1 MSNNAERI
9 IAGFE
14 HLETPDE
21 IKNHLFRGTNGV
33 IPGCW
38 ISADTVCADVQIGGQ
53 GWPTYSVPVMAYLVQ
68 VENITVPGKARH
80 QQEILAVE
88 GYSNDFYSSA
98 KTEVA
103 LGKDFNPFMGE
114 SGRVRNGVTE
124 GIHGSNARV
133 QKVQSKD
140 FNPVMGESGR
150 VSNGV
155 TEGIHGSNARIQK
168 VQSKDFNP
176 VMGESGRV
184 RNGVT
189 EGIHGSNARAHKVEV
204 EGPGGFSVYQ
214 LHIAHAHC
222 ATSAADH
229 AGSFKYAKTL
239 ARPTE
244 EQPDRVDLYFMTS
257 IATDTLVPVSSEHCV
272 PVLSWEDIQEAAL
285 MKGYDPET
293 NEGLWSID
301 FTACDNP
308 GVQD

>member
-21 IKNHLFRGTNGV
+21 IENHLFRGTNGV

-38 ISADTVCADVQIGGQ
+38 ISADTVCVDIQIGGQ
-53 GWPTYSVPVMAYLVQ
+53 GWATYSVPVMAYLVQ
-68 VENITVPGKARH
+68 VETITVPGKAKH
-80 QQEILAVE
+80 QQEISAVE
-88 GYSNDFYSSA
+88 GYSNAFYSNV
-98 KTEVA
+98 KTEVG

-133 QKVQSKD
+133 
-140 FNPVMGESGR
+140 
-150 VSNGV
+150 
-155 TEGIHGSNARIQK
+155 
-168 VQSKDFNP
+168 
-176 VMGESGRV
+176 
-184 RNGVT
+184 
-189 EGIHGSNARAHKVEV
+189 HKVEV
-204 EGPGGFSVYQ
+204 EGPGGFGVYQ
-214 LHIAHAHC
+214 LHIVHAHC

-244 EQPDRVDLYFMTS
+244 EQPDRVDLYFLTS

-301 FTACDNP
+301 YTACDST
-308 GVQD
+308 GAQD

>member
-9 IAGFE
+9 IADFE

-21 IKNHLFRGTNGV
+21 IENHLFRGTNGV

-38 ISADTVCADVQIGGQ
+38 ISADTVCADIQIGGQ
-53 GWPTYSVPVMAYLVQ
+53 GWATYSVPVMAYLVK
-68 VENITVPGKARH
+68 VDTITVPGKARH
-80 QQEILAVE
+80 QQEISAVE
-88 GYSNDFYSSA
+88 GYSNAFYSNV
-98 KTEVA
+98 KTEVG

-133 QKVQSKD
+133 QKVQSKE

-155 TEGIHGSNARIQK
+155 TEGIHGSNAR
-168 VQSKDFNP
+168 V
-176 VMGESGRV
+176 
-184 RNGVT
+184 
-189 EGIHGSNARAHKVEV
+189 HKVEV
-204 EGPGGFSVYQ
+204 EGPGGFNVYQ

-244 EQPDRVDLYFMTS
+244 EQPERVDLYFMTS

-301 FTACDNP
+301 YTACDNP
-308 GVQD
+308 GVED